1 MIDQDLHAAAF
12 PRLDKA
18 QVAALEGCPLTK
30 LEHYRDGEKLFE
42 AGQSDCNFHVV
53 KTGAVEIVDDAS
65 DEPKVVATLGPGE
78 FTGEVAQLT
87 GGPAIFSGVARGES
101 DIFEISNSALREIM
115 NVHPNLGDVI
125 IRAFMAR
132 RHLVHEMGDFT
143 GLRVIGSRYSKHTL
157 RVREFL
163 AKNLVPFSWMDL
175 ENDPQVKQFLEQ
187 AGLTEADTP
196 VVTWGHKLLLRNP
209 SNEELADALAL
220 RRPLERTV
228 YDLAVVGAGPAGL
241 AAAVYAASEGLNTVV
256 LERDAPGGQAGRSM
270 RIENYLGF
278 PTGITG
284 RELAENAVV
293 QANKFGAHLP
303 VASPVRGLSF
313 DTRYAVLHLDNGET
327 VSAKCLLI
335 ASGADYRRLGVE
347 GCERFEGC
355 GVYYAAT
362 PVEAQ
367 LCKGSDVVVVGGG
380 NSAGQAGVFLSGQVR
395 KVYLVV
401 RGDDLYEHMSSYLAK
416 RCEDT
421 PNVEV
426 LLNTEVRRMSGDR
439 CLLEVEVVNN
449 RTGEARTIKTPAL
462 FSFIGATPR
471 TDWLPVQIE
480 KDEKGFV
487 RTGGSLEHS
496 EAWTARRQP
505 HLLETSRPGVFA
517 AGDVRSGSAK
527 RVASAV
533 GEGSMAVLF
542 VHEFLKQM

>member
-1 MIDQDLHAAAF
+1 MIDQDLHGAAF

-18 QVAALEGCPLTK
+18 QFAALEGCPLSK
-30 LEHYRDGEKLFE
+30 LKHYRNGEKLFE
-42 AGQSDCNFHVV
+42 AMQCDCNFHVV
-53 KTGAVEIVDDAS
+53 KTGVVEIADDAGN
-65 DEPKVVATLGPGE
+65 EPKVVATLGPGE

-101 DIFEISNSALREIM
+101 DVFVISNDALREIV

-125 IRAFMAR
+125 LRAFMAR
-132 RHLVHEMGDFT
+132 RHLLHETGDFT
-143 GLRVIGSRYSKHTL
+143 GLRVIGSRYSRETL

-163 AKNLVPFSWMDL
+163 AKNLVPFTWMDL
-175 ENDPQVKQFLEQ
+175 EYEPQVKQFLEQ
-187 AGLTEADTP
+187 AGLSEADTP
-196 VVTWGHKLLLRNP
+196 VVTWGRKLLLRNP
-209 SNEELADALAL
+209 SNEALADALAL
-220 RRPLERTV
+220 RRPLEHTV

-241 AAAVYAASEGLNTVV
+241 AAAVYGASEGLNTVV

-284 RELAENAVV
+284 RELAENAVLQV
-293 QANKFGAHLP
+293 NKFGAHLP
-303 VASPVRGLSF
+303 VASPVTGLSF
-313 DTRYAVLHLDNGET
+313 DNKYVVLHLDNGET

-335 ASGADYRRLGVE
+335 ATGADYRPLGVE

-362 PVEAQ
+362 PVEAL

-380 NSAGQAGVFLSGQVR
+380 NSAGQATVFLAGQVR

-401 RGDDLYEHMSSYLAK
+401 RGGDLYEHMSSYLAK
-416 RCEDT
+416 RNEET
-421 PNVEV
+421 SNVEV

-439 CLLEVEVVNN
+439 RLRETEVVNN
-449 RTGEARTIKTPAL
+449 TTGATRAIKTPAL
-462 FSFIGATPR
+462 FCFVGATPR
-471 TDWLPVQIE
+471 TDWLPAEIE

-487 RTGGSLEHS
+487 RTGASLEHS

-527 RVASAV
+527 RVAAAV

-542 VHEFLKQM
+542 VHEYLKQM

>member
-1 MIDQDLHAAAF
+1 MIDQNLHAAAF

-18 QVAALEGCPLTK
+18 QLAALEGCPLSK
-30 LEHYRDGEKLFE
+30 LKHYRHGEKLFE
-42 AGQSDCNFHVV
+42 AAQRDSNFYVV
-53 KTGAVEIVDDAS
+53 KTGAVEIVDDNG

-87 GGPAIFSGVARGES
+87 GGPAIFSGAARGES
-101 DIFEISNSALREIM
+101 DVFEISNDALREIM
-115 NVHPNLGDVI
+115 NVHPDLGDVI
-125 IRAFMAR
+125 LRAFMAR
-132 RHLVHEMGDFT
+132 RHLLHEMGDFT

-163 AKNLVPFSWMDL
+163 AKNLVPFTWMDL
-175 ENDPQVKQFLEQ
+175 EDDPQVKQFLKE

-220 RRPLERTV
+220 RRPLEHTV

-270 RIENYLGF
+270 RIENFLGF

-303 VASPVRGLSF
+303 VASPVTGLSF
-313 DTRYAVLHLDNGET
+313 DNKYAVLHLDNGET

-335 ASGADYRRLGVE
+335 ATGADYRRLDVE

-380 NSAGQAGVFLSGQVR
+380 NSAGQASVFLSGQVR

-401 RGDDLYEHMSSYLAK
+401 RGGDLYEHMSSYLA
-416 RCEDT
+416 RRSEET

-449 RTGEARTIKTPAL
+449 KTGEARTIKTPAL
-462 FSFIGATPR
+462 FCFIGATPR
-471 TDWLPVQIE
+471 TDWLPLKIE

-487 RTGGSLEHS
+487 RTGASLQNS

-542 VHEFLKQM
+542 VHEYLKQM

>member
-1 MIDQDLHAAAF
+1 MIDQDLHATAF

-18 QVAALEGCPLTK
+18 QLAALEDCPLSK
-30 LEHYRDGEKLFE
+30 LKPYRDGEKLFE
-42 AGQSDCNFHVV
+42 AGQRDSNFYVV
-53 KTGAVEIVDDAS
+53 KTGAVEIVDDAG

-101 DIFEISNSALREIM
+101 DVFEISNEALREII

-125 IRAFMAR
+125 LRAFMAR
-132 RHLVHEMGDFT
+132 RHLLHEMGDFT
-143 GLRVIGSRYSKHTL
+143 GLRVIGSRYSKDTL

-163 AKNLVPFSWMDL
+163 AKNLVPFTWMDL
-175 ENDPQVKQFLEQ
+175 EDDPQVKQFLQQ

-209 SNEELADALAL
+209 SNEELADALAH
-220 RRPLERTV
+220 RRPLEHTV

-241 AAAVYAASEGLNTVV
+241 AAAVYGASEGLNTIV

-278 PTGITG
+278 PTGISG
-284 RELAENAVV
+284 REFAENAVV

-303 VASPVRGLSF
+303 VASPVTGLSF
-313 DTRYAVLHLDNGET
+313 DNKYVVLHLDSGET
-327 VSAKCLLI
+327 VSAKCLLT
-335 ASGADYRRLGVE
+335 ATGADYRRLGVE

-380 NSAGQAGVFLSGQVR
+380 NSAGQATVFLSEQIR

-401 RGDDLYEHMSSYLAK
+401 RGGDLYEHMSSYLAK
-416 RCEDT
+416 RSEET

-426 LLNTEVRRMSGDR
+426 LLNTEVRRMSGDL
-439 CLLEVEVVNN
+439 CLREVEVLNN
-449 RTGEARTIKTPAL
+449 ETGEARTINTPAL
-462 FSFIGATPR
+462 FCFIGATPR
-471 TDWLPVQIE
+471 TDWLPPEIE

-487 RTGGSLEHS
+487 RTGASPQHS

-505 HLLETSRPGVFA
+505 HLLETGRPGVFA

-533 GEGSMAVLF
+533 GEGAMAVLF
-542 VHEFLKQM
+542 VHEYLKQM

>member
-1 MIDQDLHAAAF
+1 MVDQDLHAAAF

-18 QVAALEGCPLTK
+18 QLAALEGCPLSK
-30 LEHYRDGEKLFE
+30 LEHHRDGEKLFE
-42 AGQSDCNFHVV
+42 AGQCDGNVYVV
-53 KTGAVEIVDDAS
+53 KTGAVEILDDAG
-65 DEPKVVATLGPGE
+65 DEPAIVATLGPGE

-101 DIFEISNSALREIM
+101 DVFEVSNDALREIL

-125 IRAFMAR
+125 LRAFMAR
-132 RHLVHEMGDFT
+132 RHLLHDMGDFT
-143 GLRVIGSRYSKHTL
+143 GLRVIGSRYSKDTL
-157 RVREFL
+157 RIREFL
-163 AKNLVPFSWMDL
+163 AKNLVPFTWMDL
-175 ENDPQVKQFLEQ
+175 EDEPEVKQFLKQ

-196 VVTWGHKLLLRNP
+196 AVTWGNKLLLRNP

-220 RRPLERTV
+220 RRPLEHTV

-241 AAAVYAASEGLNTVV
+241 AAAVYGASEGLKTVV

-270 RIENYLGF
+270 RIENFLGF

-293 QANKFGAHLP
+293 QANKFGAQLP
-303 VASPVRGLSF
+303 VAMPVTGLSF
-313 DTRYAVLHLDNGET
+313 DNDYAVLHLDNGET

-335 ASGADYRRLGVE
+335 ATGADYRRLEVE

-362 PVEAQ
+362 PVEAR

-380 NSAGQAGVFLSGQVR
+380 NSAGQATVFLSGQVR
-395 KVYLVV
+395 EVYLVV
-401 RGDDLYEHMSSYLAK
+401 RGGDLYEHMSSYLAK
-416 RCEDT
+416 RIEGI
-421 PNVEV
+421 PNIEV

-439 CLLEVEVVNN
+439 CLREVEVVNKE
-449 RTGEARTIKTPAL
+449 TGETRRFETPAL

-471 TDWLPVQIE
+471 TDWLPPEIE

-487 RTGGSLEHS
+487 RTGASLASS

-505 HLLETSRPGVFA
+505 DLLETARPGVFA

-533 GEGSMAVLF
+533 GEGSMVVMF
-542 VHEFLKQM
+542 VHAYLKHR

>member
-1 MIDQDLHAAAF
+1 MIDQTLHAAAF
-12 PRLDKA
+12 PRLDEA
-18 QVAALEGCPLTK
+18 QLATLEGCPLSK
-30 LEHYRDGEKLFE
+30 LEHYHDGEKLFE
-42 AGQSDCNFHVV
+42 AGQCDGNFYVV
-53 KTGAVEIVDDAS
+53 KTGAVEIVDDAG
-65 DEPKVVATLGPGE
+65 DEPKVVASLGAGE
-78 FTGEVAQLT
+78 FTSEVAQLI
-87 GGPAIFSGVARGES
+87 GGPAIFSGVVRGES
-101 DIFEISNSALREIM
+101 DIFEISNEALREIM

-125 IRAFMAR
+125 LRAFMAR
-132 RHLVHEMGDFT
+132 RHLLHEMGDFA

-163 AKNLVPFSWMDL
+163 TRNLVPFTWLDL
-175 ENDPQVKQFLEQ
+175 EEDPQVKQFLEQ
-187 AGLTEADTP
+187 TGLTEAHTP
-196 VVTWGHKLLLRNP
+196 VVTWGQKLLLCNP

-220 RRPLERTV
+220 RRPLKHTV

-241 AAAVYAASEGLNTVV
+241 AAAVYGASEGLNTVV

-278 PTGITG
+278 PTGISG

-303 VASPVRGLSF
+303 VASPVTGLSF
-313 DTRYAVLHLDNGET
+313 DNKYAVLHLANGET

-335 ASGADYRRLGVE
+335 ATGADYRRLDVE

-380 NSAGQAGVFLSGQVR
+380 NSAGQASVFLSGQVR

-401 RGDDLYEHMSSYLAK
+401 RGGDLYEHMSSYLAK
-416 RCEDT
+416 RCEET
-421 PNVEV
+421 PNIEV
-426 LLNTEVRRMSGDR
+426 LLNTEVRRMFGDR
-439 CLLEVEVVNN
+439 CLLEGEVVNN
-449 RTGEARTIKTPAL
+449 QTGETRTITTPAL
-462 FSFIGATPR
+462 FCFIGATPR
-471 TDWLPVQIE
+471 TDWLPLKIE

-487 RTGGSLEHS
+487 RTGASLQNS

-505 HLLETSRPGVFA
+505 HLLETSRAGVFA

-533 GEGSMAVLF
+533 GEGSMAVMF
-542 VHEFLKQM
+542 VHEYLKQM

>member
-1 MIDQDLHAAAF
+1 MIDQDLHAAAY

-18 QVAALEGCPLTK
+18 QLAALEGCPLSK
-30 LEHYRDGEKLFE
+30 LKHYRHGEKLFE
-42 AGQSDCNFHVV
+42 AAQRDSNFYVV
-53 KTGAVEIVDDAS
+53 KTGAVEIVDDDG

-87 GGPAIFSGVARGES
+87 GGPAIFSGAARGES
-101 DIFEISNSALREIM
+101 DVFEISNDALREIM
-115 NVHPNLGDVI
+115 NVHPDLGDVI
-125 IRAFMAR
+125 LRAFMAR
-132 RHLVHEMGDFT
+132 RHLLHEMGDFT

-163 AKNLVPFSWMDL
+163 AKNLVPFTWMDL
-175 ENDPQVKQFLEQ
+175 EDDPQVKQFLEE

-220 RRPLERTV
+220 RRPLEHTV

-270 RIENYLGF
+270 RIENFLGF

-293 QANKFGAHLP
+293 QANRFGAQLP
-303 VASPVRGLSF
+303 VAMPVTGLSF
-313 DTRYAVLHLDNGET
+313 DNEYAVLHLDNGET

-335 ASGADYRRLGVE
+335 ATGADYRRLDVE

-380 NSAGQAGVFLSGQVR
+380 NSAGQASVFLSGQVR

-401 RGDDLYEHMSSYLAK
+401 RGGDLYEHMSSYLA
-416 RCEDT
+416 RRSEET

-449 RTGEARTIKTPAL
+449 KTGEARTIKTPAL
-462 FSFIGATPR
+462 FCFIGATPR
-471 TDWLPVQIE
+471 TDWLPLKIE

-487 RTGGSLEHS
+487 RTGASLENS

-542 VHEFLKQM
+542 VHEYLKQM